1 MNLNMIKVLDDL
13 DNEYI
18 KYYTTY
24 KLFSELKDEYEI
36 VKDAIDADYKSIR
49 EQRDAEKFK
58 LLKIHTSL
66 KEQRNKMVKLF
77 ETLSDDEKMIYADE
91 YKRLYDEYL
100 NLNRGAIQYRKNITI
115 PHYIKRN
122 IQKYNIKF

>member
-36 VKDAIDADYKSIR
+36 VKDADYKSIR
-49 EQRDAEKFK
+49 EQRDTEKFK